1 MGRSSAEDYD
11 EALSSWTSAVSINSK
26 AKRDAKKK
34 RMRSQRAVAVV
45 KPEVH
50 AHLYENDALVGGGA
64 FHQGEW
70 VMTLQGQALSGTS
83 SPAMLLS
90 MLKRTASALEQR
102 GSAVHLEYST
112 TLRDAATA
120 EAAEAGKTLD
130 ELLAFLEAERQ
141 ERDQPG

>member
-1 MGRSSAEDYD
+1 MRSPVEDYD
-11 EALSSWTSAVSINSK
+11 GALSPWTSAVSINSK
-26 AKRDAKKK
+26 AKRDARKK
-34 RMRSQRAVAVV
+34 RMRSQRAAPVA
-45 KPEVH
+45 KPESH
-50 AHLYENDALVGGGA
+50 AHLYEDDVLVGGGA
-64 FHQGEW
+64 FHRGEW

-112 TLRDAATA
+112 RLRDAATA

-130 ELLAFLEAERQ
+130 GLLAFLEAERQ
-141 ERDQPG
+141 EREQPG